1 MAEAARC
8 IGRRVIWI
16 DARGPTS
23 PVSLRCRPN
32 TWSRSPRDRVVTAV
46 PPSTRRRPARL
57 VRGQPLAGEWA
68 DLGLLAAVGVLA
80 AAGVLW
86 LGAVLAGLVVHHRVP
101 PGGWVNALV
110 ALAAVTDP
118 ASAWPDPA
126 ALRGPVGYW
135 TTTTVTAAVIAGLAW
150 LVVPRLGDVLDGPTS
165 SGPTA
170 VHRLPG
176 MARWRDLR
184 PLASPRAVRAQAA
197 TLRPTLPTKP
207 ATSAVGYRIGR
218 LGGREVWCTVEDSVL
233 VVGPPRMG
241 KGVHVVIPWV
251 LDAPGAVVTTSTRP
265 DTLAVTLEARRR
277 RGCPVAVFD
286 PQHLAGL
293 PEGLAWSPV
302 RGCEDPRTALVR
314 ARGLAAGAGWGASV
328 SDAAFWAGQT
338 ETTLRCLLHPAAL
351 DGRRA
356 VDVYRW
362 SLNPG
367 LARDAVTILTHHSDA
382 ADGWADA
389 LDAAVGADPRTR
401 DSIWLGVRQ
410 ALSSL
415 ADPRVLAAVDPP
427 PGRGFDPG
435 AFLAE
440 AGTLYLLAPATTSA
454 SSGPLVAAFV
464 EDITET
470 ARRLAATSPGAR
482 LDPPL
487 LLALDEIA
495 NLTPLPSLPALMAEG
510 GGSGITTMAVL
521 QSLAQARHRWGEHA
535 ADAIWDAATVKVVL
549 GGLAQRRDLDDV
561 TRLAGQIDEPIPTHT
576 RGRRGERSSSTSLRQ
591 VPVLPLAVLRTLP
604 FGTAVLLLRHTPPAV
619 LTLQPWTA
627 RPDATQLVADRAGVE
642 DQIRRRMP

>member
-1 MAEAARC
+1 M
-8 IGRRVIWI
+8 
-16 DARGPTS
+16 
-23 PVSLRCRPN
+23 
-32 TWSRSPRDRVVTAV
+32 
-46 PPSTRRRPARL
+46 
-57 VRGQPLAGEWA
+57 
-68 DLGLLAAVGVLA
+68 
-80 AAGVLW
+80 
-86 LGAVLAGLVVHHRVP
+86 
-101 PGGWVNALV
+101 
-110 ALAAVTDP
+110 
-118 ASAWPDPA
+118 
-126 ALRGPVGYW
+126 
-135 TTTTVTAAVIAGLAW
+135 
-150 LVVPRLGDVLDGPTS
+150 
-165 SGPTA
+165 
-170 VHRLPG
+170 
-176 MARWRDLR
+176 
-184 PLASPRAVRAQAA
+184 
-197 TLRPTLPTKP
+197 
-207 ATSAVGYRIGR
+207 
-218 LGGREVWCTVEDSVL
+218 
-233 VVGPPRMG
+233 
-241 KGVHVVIPWV
+241 
-251 LDAPGAVVTTSTRP
+251 
-265 DTLAVTLEARRR
+265 
-277 RGCPVAVFD
+277 
-286 PQHLAGL
+286 
-293 PEGLAWSPV
+293 
-302 RGCEDPRTALVR
+302 RGCEEARTALVR

-338 ETTLRCLLHPAAL
+338 ETTLRCLLHAAAL

-356 VDVYRW
+356 VEVYRW
-362 SLNPG
+362 SLHPG
-367 LARDAVTILTHHSDA
+367 LARDAVTVLTHHPDA

-427 PGRGFDPG
+427 PGRGFDPE
-435 AFLAE
+435 AFLAD

-549 GGLAQRRDLDDV
+549 GGLSQRRDLDDV
-561 TRLAGQIDEPIPTHT
+561 TRLAGQIDEPTPTHT
-576 RGRRGERSSSTSLRQ
+576 RGRRGDRTLSTSLRQ
-591 VPVLPLAVLRTLP
+591 VPVLPPNVLRTLP

-627 RPDATQLVADRAGVE
+627 RPDAPQLRRDRTGVE
-642 DQIRRRMP
+642 EQIRRRAREGPARCGWAARRGAVPARRRRPRPRRRRRRHRPRLHPHRTRGHGRRPGGVRARPGPGPGLDRPDPHRLPRPAHTVDRRRHGPGILVHPRPRGPTTATAAPAACSSSTPPSGAPPTAPAGTPTSTTTAPPTATTPASTPPPPAATSAPGWTASAASAPTTPTGPSSSSSLISTPSSSPTTPAKPGYPATRAFPTSPGRSWPRSPTASPAGPSPPTQLLRPPPRTRRPPHRTTFAHRRTPPTPALGASLDPGSRGR